1 MVVKNRNNRIPE
13 DILANDTPT
22 KYAHLGWR
30 VLCTFLSWVLLGQSI
45 SAGSTFFASVAVFV
59 LPLLL
64 DYYKYTTTHK
74 ARKIINLIAKGVNWL
89 FLMCAFL
96 GMAGIIVIRN
106 QDNELIIETAETF
119 VFHNCFITDVKIF
132 WTSMVLLVFICLVD
146 WCANVTTLE
155 SNIINSKKER
165 K

>member
-1 MVVKNRNNRIPE
+1 M
-13 DILANDTPT
+13 
-22 KYAHLGWR
+22 H
-30 VLCTFLSWVLLGQSI
+30 
-45 SAGSTFFASVAVFV
+45 FFIVG
-59 LPLLL
+59 
-64 DYYKYTTTHK
+64 
-74 ARKIINLIAKGVNWL
+74 IINLIAKGVNWL

-119 VFHNCFITDVKIF
+119 VFHNCFITDVKMV